1 MRNFY
6 EDIILQEIKLNQV
19 QVKIEN
25 ITKKFGAV
33 KAVDDLSIDIQPGEL
48 FTLLGPSGCG
58 KTTLLRTIAGF
69 NYQNSGQIFFN
80 GKNIDRLPP
89 HKRDTG
95 MVFQTYAI
103 FPFLTVSE
111 NVAYGLKARKIRG
124 KELKEKVSRA
134 LELVRMTEYKDRRPD
149 QLSGGQQQRIAVARA
164 IVIEPKVLLMD
175 EPLSNLD
182 AKLRVEMRTDIRHLQ
197 KKLGI
202 TMIYVTHDQEEAL
215 DISDRIA
222 VLEKGKIAQVGT
234 PWEIYQRPISS
245 YVADFIGTSNF
256 SLIKQN
262 TISKSGD
269 KFKVI
274 FQNKSIHLHSDLLPY
289 KDDVIFSIRPEALKI
304 MSDDEILPENW
315 FSFTSRIS
323 ETTYLGS
330 KFVYVLD
337 TPMGDSYQVTV
348 VNPDRDDMEDVGK
361 MIRVGFS
368 LNDLTIF
375 PVGGN
380 S

>member
-1 MRNFY
+1 
-6 EDIILQEIKLNQV
+6 LNQV
-19 QVKIEN
+19 EVKIEN
-25 ITKKFGAV
+25 ITKKFGEV
-33 KAVDDLSIDIQPGEL
+33 KAVDDLSIDIKPGEL

-69 NYQNSGQIFFN
+69 NYQNSGKIFFN
-80 GKNIDRLPP
+80 EKNIDNLPP

-95 MVFQTYAI
+95 MVFQSYAI

-124 KELKEKVSRA
+124 KELKERVARA
-134 LELVRMTEYKDRRPD
+134 LELVRMTEYKDRRPN

-164 IVIEPKVLLMD
+164 IVIEPQVLLMD

-182 AKLRVEMRTDIRHLQ
+182 AKLRVEMRTDIRRLQ

-222 VLEKGKIAQVGT
+222 VMERGKLAQVGT
-234 PWEIYQRPISS
+234 PWEIYQRPASS

-256 SLIKQN
+256 SIIKQKD
-262 TISKSGD
+262 ISKSGE
-269 KFKVI
+269 KVEI
-274 FQNKSIHLHSDLLPY
+274 LFQNKSLHLNSDLIPHHG
-289 KDDVIFSIRPEALKI
+289 DVVFSIRPEALKVI
-304 MSDDEILPENW
+304 TDEKTLPDNW
-315 FSFTSRIS
+315 FSFSSPIL

-330 KFVYVLD
+330 TFVYVLD
-337 TPMGDSYQVTV
+337 TPMGDSYQISV
-348 VNPDRDDMEDVGK
+348 VNPVREEMEKVGE
-361 MIRVGFS
+361 MITVGFS
-368 LNDLTIF
+368 LDDLTVF
-375 PVGGN
+375 SAGGI